1 MLLRRIAASTGADQ
15 NTQKVFYSRYI
26 LPVMVRVILLG
37 MLSAVFFSST
47 FVLNR
52 AMSLEGGHWV
62 WTASLRFGY
71 MLVFLSLCLLF
82 TKGVKQLSE
91 IWGVFLRYWRFWI
104 LAGSIGFGVFYALIS
119 FSASY
124 ATGWIIA
131 TTWQTTILAT
141 PIVLIVLGKKVP
153 TRGVLLTGLIFAGIL
168 LVNME
173 HAASA
178 TTREVLFGVIPVLIA
193 AFAYPIGNQMVWEA
207 RRGGNRRI
215 PHIDHAV
222 MENGF
227 SRVLLLTMGST
238 PFWIVLVLL
247 AAPPAPSS
255 GQLINTAMVALFSGV
270 IATTLFLHAR
280 HLCVHPYE
288 IAAVDA
294 TQSMEVIFAL
304 IGEIVFLQGVF
315 PGPIGAAGIAL
326 TLIGLVAY
334 TRVQSVS

>member
-1 MLLRRIAASTGADQ
+1 
-15 NTQKVFYSRYI
+15 
-26 LPVMVRVILLG
+26 MVRIIALG

-71 MLVFLSLCLLF
+71 MLVFLSGCLLF
-82 TKGVKQLSE
+82 TKGAKKLSE
-91 IWGVFLRYWRFWI
+91 IKDVFLRYWLFWI

-124 ATGWIIA
+124 AAGWIVA

-141 PIVLIVLGKKVP
+141 PIVLIVLGKRVP

-168 LVNME
+168 LVNIE

-178 TTREVLFGVIPVLIA
+178 TTQEVLFGVIPVLIA

-207 RRGGNRRI
+207 RQGGNGLI

-222 MENGF
+222 MEDSF
-227 SRVLLLTMGST
+227 ARVLLLTMGSI

-247 AAPPAPSS
+247 VSPPPPSS

-280 HLCVHPYE
+280 HLCIHPYE

-294 TQSMEVIFAL
+294 TQSMEVVFAL
-304 IGEIVFLQGVF
+304 IGEIVILQGVF
-315 PGPIGAAGIAL
+315 PGPIGVTGIAL
-326 TLIGLVAY
+326 TIIGLAAY
-334 TRVQSVS
+334 TRLQSAS